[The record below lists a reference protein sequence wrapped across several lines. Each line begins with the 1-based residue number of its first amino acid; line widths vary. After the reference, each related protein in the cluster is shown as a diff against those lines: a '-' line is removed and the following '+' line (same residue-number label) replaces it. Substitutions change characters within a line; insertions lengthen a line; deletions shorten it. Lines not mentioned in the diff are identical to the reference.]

1 MDQTIKQELDKIA
14 KKEQIQILYA
24 VESGSRAWGFPSKDS
39 DYDVRFI
46 YTRPKK
52 SYLQLQPTKDV
63 LEYPISGDLDISGWD
78 LDKTLKLLRKNNPA
92 LLEWLA
98 SPIIYKKNTSFY
110 RELCLLSDKI
120 QQPKG
125 LIYHYLHMAKGNF
138 RDYLKQE
145 QVKSKK
151 YFYVLRPLLACMWIE
166 YYHEKP
172 PVPFEQ
178 LLTIPSLSTDF
189 LDAVAQLLIRKKA
202 GEELALE
209 EQIPEIQAFIKEK
222 ITYFESYV
230 LTLETL
236 PSIFYDEL
244 NDFFFKWIE

>member
-1 MDQTIKQELDKIA
+1 MDQTIKYELDKIA
-14 KKEQIQILYA
+14 EKEHIQILYA

-46 YTRPKK
+46 YIRPKEW
-52 SYLQLQPTKDV
+52 YLQLQPTKDV

-78 LDKTLKLLRKNNPA
+78 LDKTLTLLRKNNPA

-98 SPIIYKKNTSFY
+98 SPIVYKKNETFHH
-110 RELCLLSDKI
+110 ELSLLADKI
-120 QQPKG
+120 QHPKG

-172 PVPFEQ
+172 PVAFEQ
-178 LLTIPSLSTDF
+178 LLTIPGLSTKF
-189 LDAVAQLLIRKKA
+189 LEAVAQLLVRKKA

-209 EQIPEIQAFIKEK
+209 KQIPEVQVFIKEK
-222 ITYFESYV
+222 IAYFEAYV
-230 LTLETL
+230 QTLETL
-236 PSIFYDEL
+236 PSITYDEL
-244 NDFFFKWIE
+244 NDFFLKWLE

>member
-1 MDQTIKQELDKIA
+1 MDQTIKYELDKIA
-14 KKEQIQILYA
+14 EKEQIKILYA

-46 YTRPKK
+46 YTRPKEW
-52 SYLQLQPTKDV
+52 YLQLQPTKDV
-63 LEYPISGDLDISGWD
+63 LEHPISGDLDISGWD

-92 LLEWLA
+92 LLEWLD

-110 RELCLLSDKI
+110 YEICLLSDKI

-172 PVPFEQ
+172 PVPFER
-178 LLTIPSLSTDF
+178 LMTIPGLSTQF
-189 LDAVAQLLIRKKA
+189 LKAVSQLLIRKKA
-202 GEELALE
+202 GEELSLE

-230 LTLETL
+230 LTLETT
-236 PSIFYDEL
+236 PSISYDEL
-244 NDFFFKWIE
+244 NDFFLKWLG